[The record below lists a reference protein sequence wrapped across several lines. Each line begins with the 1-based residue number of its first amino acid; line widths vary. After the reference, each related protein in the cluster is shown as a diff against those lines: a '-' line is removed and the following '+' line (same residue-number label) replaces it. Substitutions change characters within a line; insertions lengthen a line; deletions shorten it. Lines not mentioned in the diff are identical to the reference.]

1 MPKPSRDLGRI
12 LTAMVTPF
20 DAELRVDHAR
30 AGELARKLVAEG
42 SDGVVASGTTG
53 ESPTLSEEE
62 KVALFRTCV
71 EALGD
76 RGTVVAGVGS
86 YDTAAT
92 VALARRAAEA
102 GVHGLLVISPYYNK
116 PNQAGLLAHF
126 TAVAGATDL
135 PVILY
140 NHPGRTGVTIEAST
154 MAKLAEVPNIVGVK
168 DSSGSLDLVTAY
180 RIATPPDFLIWSGD
194 DPLTLPY
201 LAVGAHGV
209 ISVTAHVAGREL
221 QAMLAAW
228 DRGDLAEARRLHE
241 ATYALSK
248 VLFCAPS
255 PSPTKHALEK
265 LGFPVGGVRLPLLP
279 CDEAERAQVDRVLEA
294 RAATP
299 ALRA

>member
-1 MPKPSRDLGRI
+1 MPNRQLGR
-12 LTAMVTPF
+12 LMPAMVTPF

-30 AGELARKLVAEG
+30 AAELARKLVAEG
-42 SDGVVASGTTG
+42 CDGIVVSGTTG
-53 ESPTLSEEE
+53 ESPTLTEDE
-62 KVALFRTCV
+62 KVALFRTVV
-71 EALGD
+71 EAVGD
-76 RGTVVAGVGS
+76 RAAIVAGVGS

-135 PVILY
+135 PIILY
-140 NHPGRTGVTIEAST
+140 NHPGRTGVTIEAPT
-154 MAKLAEVPNIVGVK
+154 MAKLAEVSTIVGVK

-180 RIATPPDFLIWSGD
+180 RIATPTSFLIWSGD

-201 LAVGAHGV
+201 LAVGGVGV
-209 ISVTAHVAGREL
+209 ISVTAHVAAREL
-221 QAMLAAW
+221 RALLEAW

-241 ATYALSK
+241 ATYELSK

-265 LGFPVGGVRLPLLP
+265 LGFPVGGVRLPLVP
-279 CDEAERAQVDRVLEA
+279 CDDAAKAQIDRVLEA
-294 RAATP
+294 RAAAP

>member
-1 MPKPSRDLGRI
+1 MTPYRDLGRM

-20 DAELRVDHAR
+20 DTELRVDHAR
-30 AGELARKLVAEG
+30 AAELARKLVAEG
-42 SDGVVASGTTG
+42 SDGLVVSGTTG
-53 ESPTLSEEE
+53 ESPTLSEDE
-62 KVALFRTCV
+62 KVALFRTIV
-71 EALGD
+71 AAVGERA
-76 RGTVVAGVGS
+76 TVVAGTGS

-92 VALARRAAEA
+92 VALSRRAAEA

-126 TAVAGATDL
+126 TAVAGATEL

-140 NHPGRTGVTIEAST
+140 NHPGRTGVTIEADT
-154 MAKLAEVPNIVGVK
+154 MARLAEVPNIVGVK

-201 LAVGAHGV
+201 LAVGGRGV

-221 QAMLAAW
+221 KAMLDAW
-228 DRGDLAEARRLHE
+228 DRGDVAEARRLHE

-248 VLFCAPS
+248 ALFCAPS
-255 PSPTKHALEK
+255 PSPTKYALAR
-265 LGFPVGGVRLPLLP
+265 LGFPVGGVRLPLVA
-279 CDEAERAQVDRVLEA
+279 CDEAACSLVDRVLDA
-294 RAATP
+294 RATAP